1 VTEDA
6 EMRAVADWKA
16 FTAGWRVGA
25 HCDERIGSGS

>member
-1 VTEDA
+1 
-6 EMRAVADWKA
+6 VADWKA